1 MKKLITLFLI
11 LTATFSLFSC
21 QKNGETNNTTTGE
34 KEETSTAV
42 AFVTIDI
49 NPSIEITLDENGV
62 VASVYGA
69 NEDGQI
75 LLYGEM
81 DALVGKQYEEAVDYI
96 TNLAVELGY
105 LDKETGTIN
114 TSVIADSV
122 AFAEEVQSK
131 ISGKI
136 KSISEQNGIT
146 IDIDTTEAF
155 SLLCEFE
162 EFKNKYPNEETIQNI
177 SLTEFKLA
185 LTLSEREGIS
195 VKAALEYDSEELIS
209 KINVAHNKLETFAT
223 DAYLAAKKEA
233 NRIFDKA
240 MGIAVAGVYNEIYL
254 KNPVSHIGT
263 FYYGALYQAYYT
275 TSLTYR
281 SVYEIKEFAESVSS
295 IELDERIIENVKT
308 TLNLEDVSVLKD
320 EEGKI
325 TVASLMAFCDEFISK
340 NNVSEEAKDLLQGYI
355 FEAKAAME
363 LANKATTSMY
373 SADMSALKSQIEIV
387 ISTMDTTYNTVKLLM
402 TEKQK
407 SEIEDC
413 LADLAMVNTK
423 ISEIID
429 GGITLTEI
437 DVLATT
443 AEEKAAQMLE
453 KIKADLSEAELQ
465 QVEARITELK
475 NLQSQ
480 LITDFENRLAVAEA
494 EAKKYIEEVKQAR
507 KETSKV
513 K

>member
-34 KEETSTAV
+34 KEETGTAV

-177 SLTEFKLA
+177 SLTE
-185 LTLSEREGIS
+185 
-195 VKAALEYDSEELIS
+195 
-209 KINVAHNKLETFAT
+209 
-223 DAYLAAKKEA
+223 
-233 NRIFDKA
+233 
-240 MGIAVAGVYNEIYL
+240 
-254 KNPVSHIGT
+254 
-263 FYYGALYQAYYT
+263 
-275 TSLTYR
+275 
-281 SVYEIKEFAESVSS
+281 
-295 IELDERIIENVKT
+295 
-308 TLNLEDVSVLKD
+308 
-320 EEGKI
+320 
-325 TVASLMAFCDEFISK
+325 
-340 NNVSEEAKDLLQGYI
+340 
-355 FEAKAAME
+355 
-363 LANKATTSMY
+363 
-373 SADMSALKSQIEIV
+373 
-387 ISTMDTTYNTVKLLM
+387 
-402 TEKQK
+402 
-407 SEIEDC
+407 
-413 LADLAMVNTK
+413 
-423 ISEIID
+423 
-429 GGITLTEI
+429 
-437 DVLATT
+437 
-443 AEEKAAQMLE
+443 
-453 KIKADLSEAELQ
+453 
-465 QVEARITELK
+465 
-475 NLQSQ
+475 
-480 LITDFENRLAVAEA
+480 
-494 EAKKYIEEVKQAR
+494 
-507 KETSKV
+507 
-513 K
+513 